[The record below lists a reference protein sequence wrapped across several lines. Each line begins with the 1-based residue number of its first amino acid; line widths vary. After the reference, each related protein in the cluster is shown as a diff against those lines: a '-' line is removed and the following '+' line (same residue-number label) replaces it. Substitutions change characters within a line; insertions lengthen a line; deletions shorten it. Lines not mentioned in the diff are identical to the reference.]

1 MKIVLLGPQG
11 AGKGTVAKELAKKYN
26 IPHVDMGKI
35 FRDAANEG
43 SDLGL
48 KAKGFWEKGIL
59 VPNEITNG
67 LMKERLQ
74 KEDVRNGFVLDG
86 FPRNL
91 NQAEALDKVTDIEFI
106 FVLQVEEATSIQRL
120 SGRRIC
126 KKCDTIYHVTNI
138 PPKVEGVCDKCGGEL
153 YQREDDLPAAIKK
166 RLELYH
172 SETQPVVDYYGDRV
186 IKINAEGDYRD
197 YIKTIIKHIEGE

>member
-11 AGKGTVAKELAKKYN
+11 AGKGTIAKELAKKYN
-26 IPHVDMGKI
+26 LPHVDMGKI

-43 SDLGL
+43 TDLGL
-48 KAKGFWEKGIL
+48 KAKTFWEKGIL

-67 LMKERLQ
+67 LMRERLQ
-74 KEDVRNGFVLDG
+74 KEDVKNGFVLDG

-91 NQAEALDKVTDIEFI
+91 NQAEALDKVTDIDFI

-126 KKCDTIYHVTNI
+126 KKCGAIYHVTNI
-138 PPKVEGVCDKCGGEL
+138 PPKVEGVCDKCSGEL
-153 YQREDDLPAAIKK
+153 YQREDDQPAAIKK

-172 SETQPVVDYYGDRV
+172 SETQPAVDYYGDRV

-197 YIKTIIKHIEGE
+197 YFKTIVKHIE